1 MEATIIDGT
10 AVSRDLR
17 ARLRY
22 ELEAVRRSGVDPAL
36 ASVLVGDDYPA
47 QAYEGRLRRLA
58 ETVGC
63 RFQPERLPR
72 DVERAEV
79 LATIGKLNADPR
91 ISGILILR
99 PLPPQLSEVEIYPT
113 LDPLKD
119 VEAVHPVNAGL
130 MARGTPR
137 FVPSTPAS
145 CFWILDDY
153 LRSTGRDPA
162 AALRG
167 RTVVI
172 VGRSHNVGKPAV
184 WLALDRGAI
193 VVNCDVH
200 ASRAGRLAQHTR
212 QADVLIVA
220 AGSPGVITGD
230 MVKDGVVVID
240 VGINAVPAG
249 RGGGVRLVG
258 DVDLDT
264 VAARAEAITPVP
276 GGVGPVTDV
285 WVLRNTVLGSVL
297 QHTTLDIGPW
307 PGSATPP
314 AGTARSTT

>member
-1 MEATIIDGT
+1 MEAKIIDGT

-17 ARLRY
+17 ARLGR
-22 ELEAVRRSGVDPAL
+22 ELEAVRRSGVNPAL
-36 ASVLVGDDYPA
+36 ASVLVGEDFAA
-47 QAYEGRLRRLA
+47 QAYERRLCRLA
-58 ETVGC
+58 EIVGC

-72 DVERAEV
+72 DVERAEM

-91 ISGILILR
+91 ITGILILR
-99 PLPPQLSEVEIYPT
+99 PLPTQVPEVEIYPT

-145 CFWILDDY
+145 CFWLLDDY
-153 LRSTGRDPA
+153 LRSSGRDPA
-162 AALRG
+162 TALHG
-167 RTVVI
+167 KTVVI

-193 VVNCDVH
+193 VVNCDEH
-200 ASRAGRLAQHTR
+200 ASEAGRLAEYTR

-220 AGSPGVITGD
+220 AGCPGVITGD
-230 MVKDGVVVID
+230 MVKDGAILID
-240 VGINAVPAG
+240 VGINAVPDG
-249 RGGGVRLVG
+249 PGGDMRLVG
-258 DVDLDT
+258 DADFDS
-264 VAARAEAITPVP
+264 VAARAEALTPVP

-285 WVLRNTVLGSVL
+285 WLLRNTVLGSVL
-297 QHTTLDIGPW
+297 QRTTLDVGPW
-307 PGSATPP
+307 PG
-314 AGTARSTT
+314 